1 MRRRRFT
8 RLESETAHSVLP
20 QCIYYMY
27 EQKTESRITA
37 AGAADGTAASGV
49 IQHEISVGQAGE
61 RSRSGTED
69 TGRGDAGEFVREG
82 RWRS

>member
-8 RLESETAHSVLP
+8 HLESETAHRVLP

-37 AGAADGTAASGV
+37 AGAADGTAVSGV
-49 IQHEISVGQAGE
+49 
-61 RSRSGTED
+61 
-69 TGRGDAGEFVREG
+69 VR
-82 RWRS
+82 R